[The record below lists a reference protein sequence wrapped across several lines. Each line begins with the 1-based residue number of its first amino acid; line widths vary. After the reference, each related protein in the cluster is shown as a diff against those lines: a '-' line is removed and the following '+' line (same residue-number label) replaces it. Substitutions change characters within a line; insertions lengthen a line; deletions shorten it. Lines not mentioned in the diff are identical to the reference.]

1 MMKRKRARVEPP
13 AASSELTLSVAD
25 IMGPLAA
32 LNDSYALE
40 QFNDSWTRE
49 AQSPT
54 AYTQADSRNKEASS
68 VNAENQRK
76 AATDPRESSS
86 NKNNPL
92 QIIMDSFGKE
102 LFDSIGSDDMDIED
116 DDAPPPPPPANT
128 SPSTTPLHPPPV
140 TKVTKVTKA
149 EVKEKEKSTTSV
161 RYEIASIVKLALKVP
176 YKKKK
181 ITKEEYKNILK
192 QVVSKVYDS
201 RQVKRGDPLRPDKI
215 TEMVAVYIKQS
226 KHQKAK
232 QQKAKK
238 EKDAVTKETE

>member
-1 MMKRKRARVEPP
+1 MMKRKRVEGP
-13 AASSELTLSVAD
+13 AASSELALSVAE

-49 AQSPT
+49 AESPT
-54 AYTQADSRNKEASS
+54 TYSQEESRSKAPLS
-68 VNAENQRK
+68 VQETNRGK

-86 NKNNPL
+86 SKNTPL

-102 LFDSIGSDDMDIED
+102 LLDTIGSDDMDIED
-116 DDAPPPPPPANT
+116 DDAPPPPPPASTN
-128 SPSTTPLHPPPV
+128 SPSTTPLHPPPG
-140 TKVTKVTKA
+140 TKTK
-149 EVKEKEKSTTSV
+149 VKEKEKNTTSI
-161 RYEIASIVKLALKVP
+161 RYEIAGIVKLALKVP

-232 QQKAKK
+232 QQKVKQQ
-238 EKDAVTKETE
+238 KDSVANEAE